1 MAFEWLTAANVGQAG
16 QALGALGGIAS
27 LFQKQRDPYQEIPSL
42 IPMLQAAMASKTY
55 AEAAVNPDSPYFKNL
70 AALNEETIRR
80 DSVANILKQI
90 TLQNRA
96 RARGQ
101 VAGAV
106 TGERQDEARAGTLA
120 ELFAG
125 ARDRSRLGAS
135 QQLAQ
140 GAQANAQA
148 AGAFGGSVTPFAL
161 YGAYDAKR
169 QQAQYEA
176 PGKFM
181 TSLADLFK
189 SAPGSTP
196 QQQDQVRGTAGVPW
210 DDMWYGRQ
218 F

>member
-16 QALGALGGIAS
+16 QAIGALGGIAS
-27 LFQKQRDPYQEIPSL
+27 LFKKQRDPYQEIPSL

-55 AEAAVNPDSPYFKNL
+55 AEAAANPESPYFKNL
-70 AALNEETIRR
+70 AALEEETIRR

-106 TGERQDEARAGTLA
+106 TGERQDEARAGALA
-120 ELFAG
+120 ELFARG
-125 ARDRSRLGAS
+125 KEQSRFNARD
-135 QQLAQ
+135 QLTRAA
-140 GAQANAQA
+140 GANAQA
-148 AGAFGGSVTPFAL
+148 AQSFGGSVAPFAL
-161 YGAYDAKR
+161 YGNFDAMR
-169 QQAQYEA
+169 RQAQYEA
-176 PGKFM
+176 PGKGLS
-181 TSLADLFK
+181 SLADLFK
-189 SAPGSTP
+189 AAPGSTAA
-196 QQQDQVRGTAGVPW
+196 QQDQVRGTAGVPW